1 MNMVF
6 ALKSLPIPNPRCMV
20 LCSNVPCHFCRYA
33 DSTLQAATGRLLTVE
48 KVVFQIQFT
57 YRHFSLVS

>member
-1 MNMVF
+1 
-6 ALKSLPIPNPRCMV
+6 MV